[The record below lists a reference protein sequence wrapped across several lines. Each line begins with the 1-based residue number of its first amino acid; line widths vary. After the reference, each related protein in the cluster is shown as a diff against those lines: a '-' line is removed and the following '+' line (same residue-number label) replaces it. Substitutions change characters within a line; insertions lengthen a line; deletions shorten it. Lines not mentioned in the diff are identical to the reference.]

1 MNDRINNNNLLEVL
15 APAGS
20 FSSLKSGINAGA
32 DALYIGGKLFG
43 ARAYADNLD
52 TQDMIRAIDYVHLHN
67 KKLYLTIN
75 TLLKDDEILGQLY
88 DYVLPFYKEGI
99 DAIIVQDVGVLSF
112 LRKEFHDLNI
122 HASTQMTLT
131 NKYGGS
137 LLKQLGASRIVTSR
151 ELQLEEIK
159 DIHEN
164 VDIEIESFVHGALC
178 YSYSGMCLMS
188 SMIGTRSA
196 NRGRC
201 AGPCRKE
208 YSVYKNNELIKR
220 DKYVLSL
227 KDICTLDILPA
238 ILESGVTSL
247 KIEGR
252 MKKPEYTAATVS
264 LYKKYALMYKEDKNN
279 YKVDKKDIE
288 MLERLYS
295 RSGYVKGFYDT
306 FNSKDLI
313 SIDDPSYNTNDEEAL
328 SLIKKEFIDVDKKIP
343 IIANLVAKKGNPLIL
358 NLISKDNLHKVFVEG
373 ALVEEAKT
381 NPVTSDLF
389 IKQIQKTGST
399 NFAFE
404 NTTDIL
410 LNIDDDIFVS
420 VKELNELRRQAIN
433 ELETIMLSPYKK
445 DSYNKDYHSKN
456 LKQINNSNI
465 KSFNKN
471 DGMES
476 SYKTTIYVHTKEQL
490 TAIKTYLN
498 SDDSINIAHV
508 YIDYSLIKDESLNKN
523 EFDFFK
529 NLNISLYYAFPSIFR
544 SNIAKDYEI
553 NFNNI
558 NNLPFDGYLL
568 KTLEQYEFIK
578 NRTNKPYIFD
588 ASIYA
593 FNSFSKK
600 VFIEDFKAKHV
611 TVPFELNHKE
621 LSKLDYSNDEMVV
634 YGYTKVMV
642 SASCI
647 HKTLKGCD
655 KLKKTTNTLFI
666 KDKRNAEFNTKLH
679 CDYCYNTIYNSVPLA
694 LLDIKKDIQKM
705 SLSYIRLEFTFED
718 KLEVLRILELFNS
731 SYYYNKN
738 NDLFFSHTKG
748 HYKRGVE

>member
-1 MNDRINNNNLLEVL
+1 MKDKMKKNDLVEVL

-75 TLLKDDEILGQLY
+75 TLLKDEEILGQLY
-88 DYVLPFYKEGI
+88 NYVFPFYKEGI
-99 DAIIVQDVGVLSF
+99 DAIIVQDIGVLSF
-112 LRKEFHDLNI
+112 LRKEFPNLNI

-131 NKYGGS
+131 NKYGAS

-159 DIHEN
+159 DIHDN

-208 YSVYKNNELIKR
+208 YSVYKNNEMIKR

-238 ILESGVTSL
+238 IIDQGVTSL

-264 LYKKYALMYKEDKNN
+264 LYKKYALMYKENKDN

-306 FNSKDLI
+306 YNSKNLI

-343 IIANLVAKKGNPLIL
+343 IMANLVAKKGSPLIL
-358 NLISKDNLHKVFVEG
+358 DLISKDNLYKVVVEG
-373 ALVEEAKT
+373 SIVEKAKT
-381 NPVTSDLF
+381 NPVTSELF
-389 IKQIQKTGST
+389 VKQIQKTGST
-399 NFAFE
+399 NFVFE
-404 NTTDIL
+404 NHSDIIL
-410 LNIDDDIFVS
+410 DVDNDIFVS
-420 VKELNELRRQAIN
+420 VKELNELRRQAIIK
-433 ELETIMLSPYKK
+433 LEAIMLSSYKK
-445 DSYNKDYHSKN
+445 DCKYKETDKIDSKN
-456 LKQINNSNI
+456 NK
-465 KSFNKN
+465 KTNKN
-471 DGMES
+471 VGSES
-476 SYKTTIYVHTKEQL
+476 FYKTNVYLHTKEQI
-490 TAIKTYLN
+490 TAMKTFLN
-498 SDDSINIAHV
+498 PENSKNIANL
-508 YIDYSLIKDESLNKN
+508 YIDYSLVKQESLTKKD
-523 EFDFFK
+523 FDFFK
-529 NLNISLYYAFPSIFR
+529 NFNIALYYAFPSIFR
-544 SNIAKDYEI
+544 ANIAKDYET
-553 NFNNI
+553 NFHTLE
-558 NNLPFDGYLL
+558 NLPFDGYLL

-578 NRTNKPYIFD
+578 NKTNKPYIFD
-588 ASIYA
+588 TSIYT

-600 VFIEDFKAKHV
+600 VFIEQFRAKHISL
-611 TVPFELNHKE
+611 PFELNQKE
-621 LSKLDYSNDEMVV
+621 LFKVDYSGDEMVV

-647 HKTLKGCD
+647 HKTLQGCD
-655 KLKKTTNTLFI
+655 KSKQTTNSLFI
-666 KDKRNAEFNTKLH
+666 KDKKNAEFKTKLH

-705 SLSYIRLEFTFED
+705 SISYIRLEFTFED
-718 KLEVLRILELFNS
+718 KLEVLRVLDLFNTT
-731 SYYYNKN
+731 YYNNKT
-738 NDLFFSHTKG
+738 NDSFFSHTKG